1 MNLGGGTGAL
11 HVAGMADWSCPMDR
25 GTPRQGPAQQN
36 TWLETMFRK
45 KKELAVNYENPEIVY
60 FFETKSVGLVR
71 SAGAP
76 EKRGIKNAT

>member
-45 KKELAVNYENPEIVY
+45 KKELAVNHENPARIY
-60 FFETKSVGLVR
+60 FIETKAVEFVR
-71 SAGAP
+71 IGWAT
-76 EKRGIKNAT
+76 EKRGNQK